1 LLQLLLLPPF
11 LLLLLLPHLQQLS
24 QLLLHLLPAFV
35 PSRCGQRYR
44 SLLFGPLLLLFGP
57 LLLNLLQLLLTHL
70 LLLLLLLQS
79 HLLVQRIE
87 RLQSLNLES

>member
-35 PSRCGQRYR
+35 PSRCGQQYLT
-44 SLLFGPLLLLFGP
+44 LLFGRLLLLFSP
-57 LLLNLLQLLLTHL
+57 LPLHLLLLLLTHL

-87 RLQSLNLES
+87 PLQSLNLVS